1 MKKRTK
7 QVTAFGLTFDVHR
20 DVKFITVDSDGMVQA
35 HYVDPVRRQ
44 SCWLSQTKGLY
55 EQSDWL
61 FKVDFEGENWQEC
74 IAAV

>member
-7 QVTAFGLTFDVHR
+7 TVTAFGLTFDVHQNA
-20 DVKFITVDSDGMVQA
+20 KFITVDSDGMVQA
-35 HYVDPVRRQ
+35 HYIEPVRRQ

-61 FKVDFEGENWQEC
+61 FKVNFEGEDWKEC
-74 IAAV
+74 IAVV

>member
-35 HYVDPVRRQ
+35 HYVDPARKQ
-44 SCWLSQTKGLY
+44 SVWQSHTKGLY

-61 FKVDFEGENWQEC
+61 FKVNFEGEDWKEC